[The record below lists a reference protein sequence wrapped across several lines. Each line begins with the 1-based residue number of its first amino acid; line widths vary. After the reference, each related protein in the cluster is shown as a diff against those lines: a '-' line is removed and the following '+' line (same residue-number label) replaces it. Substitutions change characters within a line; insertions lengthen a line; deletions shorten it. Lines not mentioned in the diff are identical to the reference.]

1 MTEHSF
7 NTENYK
13 RVNEILRTTQVS
25 LARTRSTAAEVVQKH
40 LTAKDVEYVI
50 ACGDSSQRTDMCSV
64 LAELKLRKFA
74 SILIHLLK
82 QDESACVRHEAAFAL
97 GQIANPDTLEDIIE
111 AALGDL
117 SVLVRHEAALAL
129 PYFKGERVRETLVAL
144 CQDQSE
150 DVRESVQI
158 ALLQLDRSDS

>member
-1 MTEHSF
+1 MTAHSINTEHF
-7 NTENYK
+7 KT
-13 RVNEILRTTQVS
+13 VNEILRATQVS
-25 LARTRSTAAEVVQKH
+25 LVQTRSNAAEVVLKH
-40 LTAKDVEYVI
+40 LTKKDVEHVVS
-50 ACGDSSQRTDMCSV
+50 CGDASQRTDMCSV
-64 LAELKLRKFA
+64 LAELKLRNFT
-74 SILIHLLK
+74 SIIIHLLK

-97 GQIANPDTLEDIIE
+97 GQIASPDTLEDIIE

-144 CQDQSE
+144 CQDESE